1 MGEFAEAAA
10 LGLGGGGVAVDGV
23 VFVVAVTGEDDA
35 EGGDDLG
42 AGIVGGDLRAQGGEG
57 GVGGEELAFVFEAI
71 KEVGE
76 EEEVV
81 GRDVGEGDGGGKEIV
96 EELGAALVGLGE
108 GRGSGL
114 GDGLGERWRERRC
127 GRGCGRWLGGVH
139 VAVLR
144 ESAGPLQRGGVPR
157 VRARRC
163 PGRGGT
169 RAQVQY
175 RTEVRKSGG
184 RPGIGWERVPGCA
197 RAGVRGGGGEA

>member
-1 MGEFAEAAA
+1 MGEVAEAAA

-42 AGIVGGDLRAQGGEG
+42 AGIVGGDLRAEGGEG
-57 GVGGEELAFVFEAI
+57 GVGGEELAFVFKAI
-71 KEVGE
+71 QEVGE

-157 VRARRC
+157 VRARR
-163 PGRGGT
+163 
-169 RAQVQY
+169 
-175 RTEVRKSGG
+175 
-184 RPGIGWERVPGCA
+184 
-197 RAGVRGGGGEA
+197 